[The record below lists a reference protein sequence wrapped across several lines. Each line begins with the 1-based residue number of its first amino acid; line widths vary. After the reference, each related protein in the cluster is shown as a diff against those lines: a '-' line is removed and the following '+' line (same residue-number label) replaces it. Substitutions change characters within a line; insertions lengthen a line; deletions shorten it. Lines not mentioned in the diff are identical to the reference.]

1 MESQFTTGPRG
12 PAIETPACP
21 ALGVVLSMDGN
32 RPDAWFLVTLAR
44 GLQVVLAGEVP
55 GYEVAQDEVSADIT
69 PDRVEIV
76 VSEMPDGTALFRE
89 SIPTR
94 ECAEV
99 VARWQAHL
107 QSLG

>member
-1 MESQFTTGPRG
+1 
-12 PAIETPACP
+12 
-21 ALGVVLSMDGN
+21 MDGN
-32 RPDAWFLVTLAR
+32 RPDAWFLLTLAE
-44 GLQVVLAGEVP
+44 GLRAVLAGEVP
-55 GYEVAQDEVSADIT
+55 EHGVAQDEVSADIT

-89 SIPTR
+89 AAPTQ

-107 QSLG
+107 QSQGSPDAEPHSWTPNFRQ